1 MNKMTGI
8 ILMVVGAL
16 TLVLGIVVYSINGK
30 DSIAQTE
37 VVVNSK
43 LKEDIAEDDTD
54 LNYKNGYEFEKF
66 VVKKFN
72 PKYFKVKEW
81 AGDKY
86 VEGVYAET
94 NQHPDLL
101 MEFLEYNEN
110 NKEFAVECKWR
121 QKLYKNG
128 LDFSTTNQLNR
139 YRDYSKKKNIPVFMA
154 LGLGGKGGSPEELYV
169 VPLKDITKPYMHVS
183 ELEKYKKDMK
193 TNFFFDFKKGELR

>member
-1 MNKMTGI
+1 MTGI
-8 ILMVVGAL
+8 VLMVVGAL
-16 TLVLGIVVYSINGK
+16 ALILGIVVYGISSK
-30 DSIAQTE
+30 DSVAPTE
-37 VVVNSK
+37 VMVNSK
-43 LKEDIAEDDTD
+43 ADNDIAEDDAD

-66 VVKKFN
+66 VVKKFS
-72 PKYFKVKEW
+72 PKHFKVKEW

-121 QKLYKNG
+121 QRLYRNG
-128 LDFSTTNQLNR
+128 IDFSTTNQLNR
-139 YRDYSKKKNIPVFMA
+139 YRDYAKKKNVPVFMA

-169 VPLKDITKPYMHVS
+169 VPLKDITKPFMDIS

-193 TNFFFDFKKGELR
+193 ENFFFDFKKGELR

>member
-86 VEGVYAET
+86 VKGVYAET